1 MTTRPARRSTRAARY
16 RREWEP
22 ATTGEVVAGAGR
34 ALGGLSVRIV
44 RLLWVR
50 PASTAVLAVVAVV
63 VAVGRL
69 PAVGGL
75 AVVAGGLVALRYR
88 RPGRW
93 TALGRPWRWEQHR
106 VAAARARREG
116 RRLAPSLGLVNRD
129 GRPYRCQVWR
139 AGPTGAEL
147 ARIEVDAPVADED
160 LRRRLPEWAA
170 VLALPLGERLVLRP
184 GRSAAHRVV
193 EVVAPPPELPERVE
207 LPVAGTFETG
217 LVLGVAEV
225 GDPWLWLPDRAAHAL
240 VSGQTG
246 SGKTALCR
254 RVVGCWLAA
263 GGEVLLLDYGKGTA
277 FGDLDGRPGVCR
289 AVDKPACEALLA
301 DARAEMGRRYETLRS
316 DPAGAF
322 RRVLVAF
329 EEPFA
334 AMEPAA
340 GRDEAAR
347 EDQRLSALLAEHVVQ
362 LALLGREAGV
372 HLLLAPQRGDA
383 SALGSGAARD
393 QLALRVLMVR
403 GATDASADMAVELA
417 RTTPIPGRE
426 PPACIRD
433 LAAPPGRALVRD
445 PDNGYRLAQV
455 AV

>member
-1 MTTRPARRSTRAARY
+1 MTTRPARRSTRAGRHRY
-16 RREWEP
+16 EWEP
-22 ATTGEVVAGAGR
+22 ATTGEVVAAAGR
-34 ALGGLSVRIV
+34 ALGGLLLAVV
-44 RLLWVR
+44 RLLWGR
-50 PASTAVLAVVAVV
+50 PASAAVLVIAAVV

-69 PAVGGL
+69 RGMVALVVLAGGL
-75 AVVAGGLVALRYR
+75 AYLRYR
-88 RPGRW
+88 RPGAWERL
-93 TALGRPWRWEQHR
+93 TRPWRWEQR
-106 VAAARARREG
+106 RAGAARAGREG
-116 RRLAPSLGLVNRD
+116 RRLAPSLGLVDRD
-129 GRPYRCQVWR
+129 GRPYRCRVWR
-139 AGPTGAEL
+139 AGPTGSEL

-170 VLALPLGERLVLRP
+170 VLALPPGERLVLRS
-184 GRSAAHRVV
+184 GRHAAHRVV
-193 EVVAPPPELPERVE
+193 EVIAPPPELPERVE
-207 LPVAGTFETG
+207 LPVAGGFETG
-217 LVLGVAEV
+217 LVLGLVE
-225 GDPWLWLPDRAAHAL
+225 GGEPWLWLPDRAAHAL

-277 FGDLDGRPGVCR
+277 FGDLDGRPGVRR
-289 AVDKPACEALLA
+289 AVDKRDCEALLA

-322 RRVLVAF
+322 RRLLVVF

-334 AMEPAA
+334 AMEPVS

-347 EDQRLSALLAEHVVQ
+347 EDQRLSALLADHVVQ
-362 LALLGREAGV
+362 LTMLGREAGV

-393 QLALRVLMVR
+393 QLALRVLLLR

-445 PDNGYRLAQV
+445 PDDGYRLAQV